1 MTGVNDERFPK
12 SLIQADRIVT
22 DTKWNTAENGSTPF
36 SDFFGV
42 AMLSKGAVTAAL
54 TTRRATPFSG
64 ALHLPLVFRRR
75 SKTRLWTGGRLLS
88 WG

>member
-64 ALHLPLVFRRR
+64 
-75 SKTRLWTGGRLLS
+75 
-88 WG
+88 